1 MVYVTSDLHGCSVDT
16 LQALLAKAGFGEEDF
31 LYILGDVIDRGEHG
45 AELLLWLTQQPNV
58 QLLLGNHESM
68 LLSCAFLF
76 EVVTEDSLNALTVE
90 KLELVNT
97 WMANGGGPTLN
108 GLRRILKADP
118 ELMEG
123 ILDYLRD
130 APVYEE
136 IAVGGRH
143 FVLVHAGI
151 AGFDPEKPLEEY
163 DPDAFLWERPELTDR
178 YFTNFTVLFGHT
190 PTEYY
195 GNQYAD
201 RAVKTDSWI
210 CIDTGAAR
218 GGKPMLLRLDDLKEF
233 YI

>member
-1 MVYVTSDLHGCSVDT
+1 MVYVTSDLHGCSPET
-16 LQALLAKAGFGEEDF
+16 LCALLAKAGFGDEDF
-31 LYILGDVIDRGEHG
+31 LYILGDVIDRGDHG

-68 LLSCAFLF
+68 MLACSFLF
-76 EVVTEDSLNALTVE
+76 EAVTEKSLNELTVE
-90 KLELVNT
+90 NLELVNT
-97 WMANGGGPTLN
+97 WISNGGGPTLN
-108 GLRRILKADP
+108 GLRRILKTAP

-123 ILDYLRD
+123 IMDYLLD
-130 APVYEE
+130 APVYDETT
-136 IAVGGRH
+136 IGGRH

-151 AGFDPEKPLEEY
+151 ADFAPEKPLDAY
-163 DPDAFLWERPELTDR
+163 APDAFLWDRPELTDR
-178 YFTNFTVLFGHT
+178 YFSDATVIFGHT

-195 GNQYAD
+195 GPQYAD
-201 RAVKTDSWI
+201 RAVKTDSWL